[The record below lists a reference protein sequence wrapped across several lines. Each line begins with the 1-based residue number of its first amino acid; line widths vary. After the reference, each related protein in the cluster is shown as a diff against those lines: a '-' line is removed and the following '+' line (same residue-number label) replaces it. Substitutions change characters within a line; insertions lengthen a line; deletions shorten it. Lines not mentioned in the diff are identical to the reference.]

1 MLACAAS
8 VALPGWTIGSPA
20 VAQESEQA
28 TTSSSS
34 SSSSSNS
41 SSSSSST
48 SGSSSGGNS
57 SSSTTTTTAAGED
70 GIFRRYYKPDGTERA
85 TNPYSFL
92 IPRGWVPVPVSL
104 NDAKLYGLDS
114 RFVSPTPAAALGG
127 GGGAAAGGAGG
138 YASVV
143 DVFVLP
149 VGNADKASIEE
160 IGDLEDV
167 IGIFGPPDQ
176 PSRVVDASIQERPA
190 GTTDLLFPGHSGNFV
205 IRALCPAVFSS
216 SSVVWER

>member
-20 VAQESEQA
+20 VAQESGTIDESPGVA
-28 TTSSSS
+28 EE
-34 SSSSSNS
+34 
-41 SSSSSST
+41 
-48 SGSSSGGNS
+48 SGTIDESPGVAQRSQ
-57 SSSTTTTTAAGED
+57 T
-70 GIFRRYYKPDGTERA
+70 KP
-85 TNPYSFL
+85 
-92 IPRGWVPVPVSL
+92 IPSL
-104 NDAKLYGLDS
+104 PLMSWLLYGLDS

-127 GGGAAAGGAGG
+127 GGGATAGATGG

-176 PSRVVDASIQERPA
+176 PTRVVDASVQERPA
-190 GTTDLLFPGHSGNFV
+190 GTTDLLFPGHSGNVV

-216 SSVVWER
+216 SSVVWEL